1 MAGLISGSMLM
12 GRMVSLTRSAAAMR
26 GPEIVENRIV
36 TIAVFGQN
44 QARIR
49 TPTVFS
55 SSSRAFLHSH
65 TRVARFDPTITG
77 AAMVANSA
85 LFRRSAQLERHLNPR
100 PWDARRC
107 FSVNP
112 TAVGGG
118 SPLPGPIL
126 FIIQLIEKIFQLLA
140 AMLPSRAFIQRVEAD
155 VDAAAAMVEGGAKL
169 VSEIADKVEE
179 LANVA
184 ELGAAEVGKI
194 AQKVEELTE
203 EVKKTVDDVADVLD
217 GDKSVSTLVGSVEQL
232 KNVAAAKRAHENHL
246 HAAENTTT
254 VVSDE
259 KFEATMPMATPEEK
273 KKV

>member
-12 GRMVSLTRSAAAMR
+12 GRMTSLTRSAAAMR

-36 TIAVFGQN
+36 PIAVFGQN

-55 SSSRAFLHSH
+55 SSSRAFFHSH

-77 AAMVANSA
+77 AATVANSA

-118 SPLPGPIL
+118 SPLPGPVS

-184 ELGAAEVGKI
+184 ELGAEEVEKI

-217 GDKSVSTLVGSVEQL
+217 GDKSVATLVGSVEQL
-232 KNVAAAKRAHENHL
+232 KNVAAAKRTHENDL
-246 HAAENTTT
+246 HAAENTT

-259 KFEATMPMATPEEK
+259 KSEATIPMATPEEK